1 MTDDRLPKSY
11 GPGASAG
18 EWARGDRARRVGDPF
33 GPRAGVQ
40 GGRDA
45 GQAQRENLVRRGHA
59 GTAVRSDRA
68 AVTTSSTTITSGGG
82 SSSSSRGGGSNRRG
96 IGSSG
101 SAKGCE
107 AAR

>member
-1 MTDDRLPKSY
+1 MTDDRLPKGY

-18 EWARGDRARRVGDPF
+18 DLARGDRARRVGDPF

-68 AVTTSSTTITSGGG
+68 ATNSTTITSGGG
-82 SSSSSRGGGSNRRG
+82 SSSRG
-96 IGSSG
+96 
-101 SAKGCE
+101 
-107 AAR
+107 